1 MNSQTKKTQAIIK
14 ICVIALISALSVCL
28 NIFFV
33 WVPGL
38 DFGLFV
44 VVLCCLVFTWESSL
58 TISLAISFLMFF
70 IKPTIIEG
78 LAYLATNITVWLVM
92 LVIRKQ
98 SFKYRI
104 IIYIAFLVFSTF
116 NDFYILFFWTA
127 ITDWKNGMAIY
138 LARVVHIHVM
148 FALYCFLPIIFLKR
162 IEKLFNKL
170 LGKND
175 FLFNKNFKQYTEDKE
190 NIINMKYYDDK
201 KYYIIQMLSLI
212 VSLMLMVNFLAFIP
226 YKIVVSFNI
235 HYLAAILI
243 VPVLMLIITP
253 NWMKLKKK
261 VGNKNL
267 LQFNSFGLLIATV
280 VTTLA
285 FSFSN
290 NIVAHILLFLG
301 LILFGI
307 FIAGFVPI
315 NIEMIKSH
323 DLRNGNAHITNKI
336 TSLTIFWTIP
346 IPFIINEYAKN
357 TFNVIFL
364 GMLAVTI
371 IILLFTN
378 KNIMD
383 KGNVL
388 DVDKSQFKSL
398 KSNKIFFISIF
409 SQNLFVG
416 IIKFLEIA
424 LCLFFF
430 VRLENKELYYSFN
443 ESNIYIY
450 LVLGFLS
457 KFIAQAILRQVSLKE
472 KHHSQLNMIGMLL
485 IVFGFM
491 SLFAYILAYK
501 FLGFN
506 NRNTLYYALLIAV
519 QFLFGAGY
527 ILIER
532 TKASYYKTLVSKD
545 EFKMA
550 MIIDHVL
557 GNAFFSL
564 LVNIL
569 FLITMVFLSPT
580 IFKFILILGV
590 VFSMTLIS
598 MIVNVAIRHKNKTK
612 VMNEEHKIINKI

>member
-1 MNSQTKKTQAIIK
+1 
-14 ICVIALISALSVCL
+14 
-28 NIFFV
+28 
-33 WVPGL
+33 
-38 DFGLFV
+38 
-44 VVLCCLVFTWESSL
+44 
-58 TISLAISFLMFF
+58 
-70 IKPTIIEG
+70 
-78 LAYLATNITVWLVM
+78 
-92 LVIRKQ
+92 
-98 SFKYRI
+98 
-104 IIYIAFLVFSTF
+104 
-116 NDFYILFFWTA
+116 
-127 ITDWKNGMAIY
+127 
-138 LARVVHIHVM
+138 
-148 FALYCFLPIIFLKR
+148 
-162 IEKLFNKL
+162 
-170 LGKND
+170 
-175 FLFNKNFKQYTEDKE
+175 
-190 NIINMKYYDDK
+190 
-201 KYYIIQMLSLI
+201 
-212 VSLMLMVNFLAFIP
+212 
-226 YKIVVSFNI
+226 
-235 HYLAAILI
+235 
-243 VPVLMLIITP
+243 
-253 NWMKLKKK
+253 MKLKKK